1 MRREPMLRCRL
12 CMHGLLSQEEA
23 EEYVAST
30 KGAGGLRC
38 TSLHL
43 VDLCW
48 QTSALIAECGL

>member
-1 MRREPMLRCRL
+1 MLRCRL